1 MKKFD
6 ISHNSKLYAYVAD
19 LNDAIEGLDFLSKD
33 EDFVQVGTM
42 NYKKGKSTPPHYHL
56 IHEKESNMTQEV
68 VIVYKG
74 EVTCKIFTIE
84 GEHIQSVVLKP
95 GQFIVQLY
103 GVHEYIMNEDSVI
116 MEVKNGPYYGMEID
130 RKRIETD
137 DNASSA

>member
-84 GEHIQSVVLKP
+84 GEHIQSVVLLSL
-95 GQFIVQLY
+95 I
-103 GVHEYIMNEDSVI
+103 HI
-116 MEVKNGPYYGMEID
+116 
-130 RKRIETD
+130 
-137 DNASSA
+137 